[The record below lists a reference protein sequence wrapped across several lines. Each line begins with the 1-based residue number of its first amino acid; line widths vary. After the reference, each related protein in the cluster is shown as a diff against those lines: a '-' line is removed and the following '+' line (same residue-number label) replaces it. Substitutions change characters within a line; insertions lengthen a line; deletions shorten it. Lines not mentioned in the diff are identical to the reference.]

1 MEPGWGRVRG
11 VPSLTPPRFDA
22 VVLAGGAARRL
33 GGEDKPGLVVGG
45 ASLLNR
51 VLAACAAAQRTV
63 VVGPERATA
72 RPVRWTRETPPGGGP
87 VAGLAAGL
95 ELVTADVAVLLAA
108 DLPFLDAPTVHALV
122 AALPAELR
130 AETGAETGAGADA
143 VLLVDADGRDQP
155 LAAAYR
161 TAALRTALAQ
171 LPAAEGAPLRAVTR
185 GLRLL
190 RLPDVRRAAVDCDTW
205 DDVHEARLRA
215 DGDAH
220 ADGDARAGSP
230 PYTPPPPR

>member
-1 MEPGWGRVRG
+1 MRQSEG
-11 VPSLTPPRFDA
+11 VASPALPLFDA

-45 ASLLNR
+45 ASLLDR

-63 VVGPERATA
+63 VVGPERPTA

-87 VAGLAAGL
+87 VAGLAAGM
-95 ELVTADVAVLLAA
+95 ESVTAEVVVLLAA

-122 AALPAELR
+122 AALDPHVDADR
-130 AETGAETGAGADA
+130 DVGAGAGAGADG
-143 VLLVDADGRDQP
+143 VLLDGVVLVDADGRDQP

-161 TAALRTALAQ
+161 TAVLRAKLAQ
-171 LPAAEGAPLRAVTR
+171 LPSPEGAPLRALTR
-185 GLRLL
+185 DLHLL
-190 RLPDVRRAAVDCDTW
+190 RLPDTRHAAVDCDTW

-215 DGDAH
+215 DRM
-220 ADGDARAGSP
+220 DGAP
-230 PYTPPPPR
+230 HTPPSPR